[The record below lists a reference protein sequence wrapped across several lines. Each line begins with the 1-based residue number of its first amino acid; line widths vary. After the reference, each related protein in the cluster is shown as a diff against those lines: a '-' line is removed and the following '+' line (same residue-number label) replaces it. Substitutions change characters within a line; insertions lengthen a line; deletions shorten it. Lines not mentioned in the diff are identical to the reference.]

1 MEKLNK
7 LYDMVG
13 GTYLYKRESIIIKG
27 VIASD
32 TDQLIRIKTD
42 KQDITV
48 SLLHL
53 SDFISSLLLA
63 SDEQQEE
70 TRTALVTQ
78 QSGEIDTLH
87 KILKD
92 SIKKIQEDK
101 EYIGQAKA
109 INNHI
114 NTMLNMVKLQM
125 QMQNMRDKR

>member
-13 GTYLYKRESIIIKG
+13 GTYLYKRESITIKG

-32 TDQLIRIKTD
+32 ADQLIRIKTD
-42 KQDITV
+42 KQDITI
-48 SLLHL
+48 SPLHL
-53 SDFISSLLLA
+53 SDFLASLLPV
-63 SDEQQEE
+63 SDDQEE
-70 TRTALVTQ
+70 ASTALVVQ

-125 QMQNMRDKR
+125 QMQNMMDKR

>member
-13 GTYLYKRESIIIKG
+13 GTYLYKRESITIKG
-27 VIASD
+27 VIASEA
-32 TDQLIRIKTD
+32 DQLIRIKTD

-48 SLLHL
+48 SPLHL
-53 SDFISSLLLA
+53 SGFISSLLPS
-63 SDEQQEE
+63 SDEQEE
-70 TRTALVTQ
+70 TRTALVVQ

-125 QMQNMRDKR
+125 QMQNMMDKR

>member
-1 MEKLNK
+1 MENLNK
-7 LYDMVG
+7 LYEMVG
-13 GTYLYKRESIIIKG
+13 GTYLYKRESITIKG

-32 TDQLIRIKTD
+32 ADQLIRIKTD

-53 SDFISSLLLA
+53 SDFISSLLPV

-70 TRTALVTQ
+70 TTTALVTQ
-78 QSGEIDTLH
+78 QTGQIDTLH
-87 KILKD
+87 NILND

-125 QMQNMRDKR
+125 QMQSMKDKR

>member
-13 GTYLYKRESIIIKG
+13 GTYLYKRESITIKG

-32 TDQLIRIKTD
+32 ADQLIRIKTD
-42 KQDITV
+42 KQDITI
-48 SLLHL
+48 SPLHL
-53 SDFISSLLLA
+53 SDFLASLLPMSEDSAEA
-63 SDEQQEE
+63 S
-70 TRTALVTQ
+70 TTLIVQ
-78 QSGEIDTLH
+78 QSSEIDNLH
-87 KILKD
+87 NILKD

-125 QMQNMRDKR
+125 QMQIMKDKR

>member
-1 MEKLNK
+1 
-7 LYDMVG
+7 MVG
-13 GTYLYKRESIIIKG
+13 GTYLYKRESITIKG
-27 VIASD
+27 VIASEA
-32 TDQLIRIKTD
+32 DQLIRIKTD

-48 SLLHL
+48 SPLHL
-53 SDFISSLLLA
+53 SGFISSLLPS
-63 SDEQQEE
+63 SDEQEE
-70 TRTALVTQ
+70 TRTALVVQ

-125 QMQNMRDKR
+125 QMQSMKDKR

>member
-1 MEKLNK
+1 
-7 LYDMVG
+7 MVG
-13 GTYLYKRESIIIKG
+13 GTYLYKRESITIKG

-32 TDQLIRIKTD
+32 ADQLIRIKTD

-48 SLLHL
+48 SPLHL
-53 SDFISSLLLA
+53 SGFISSLLPS
-63 SDEQQEE
+63 SDEQEE
-70 TRTALVTQ
+70 TRTALVVQ

-125 QMQNMRDKR
+125 QMQNMMDKR

>member
-13 GTYLYKRESIIIKG
+13 GTYLYKRESITIKG

-32 TDQLIRIKTD
+32 ADQLIRIKTD
-42 KQDITV
+42 KQDITI
-48 SLLHL
+48 SPLHL
-53 SDFISSLLLA
+53 SDFLASLLPMSEDSAEA
-63 SDEQQEE
+63 S
-70 TRTALVTQ
+70 TTLIVQ
-78 QSGEIDTLH
+78 QSSEIDNLH
-87 KILKD
+87 NILKD

-125 QMQNMRDKR
+125 QMQNMMDKR

>member
-1 MEKLNK
+1 
-7 LYDMVG
+7 MVG
-13 GTYLYKRESIIIKG
+13 GTYLYKRESITIKG
-27 VIASD
+27 VIASEA
-32 TDQLIRIKTD
+32 DQLIRIKTD

-48 SLLHL
+48 SPLHL
-53 SDFISSLLLA
+53 SGFISSLLPS
-63 SDEQQEE
+63 SDEQEE
-70 TRTALVTQ
+70 TRTALVVQ

-125 QMQNMRDKR
+125 QMQNMMDKR

>member
-1 MEKLNK
+1 
-7 LYDMVG
+7 MVG